1 MGLQGV
7 QQMQIIEKR
16 KIFYIISLI
25 LIIPGVISLFS
36 QGLNLG
42 IDYRGGSIINVRIE
56 DKAQVNPADVREVL
70 ADVNLEKAEVQ
81 KSGNDFYI
89 RTSELNQEQ
98 TNELMAT
105 LKDNFEKVEFLGAE
119 SVGATIGSELTRN
132 ALLSLLIAGILML
145 IYITYRFEWAYG
157 VAAVL
162 AILHNVLVVLGIFS
176 LFQWEISSSFIAA
189 VLTII
194 GYTIND
200 TIIIFDRIREN
211 IRMKRKESFELL
223 LNKSVMQT
231 LNRTINTVLTT
242 ILPLIALLM
251 FGGATIKFFM
261 LAMLIGFVVGAYT
274 SIFISSPLLYEIKNK
289 AA

>member
-1 MGLQGV
+1 
-7 QQMQIIEKR
+7 MQIIEKR

-25 LIIPGVISLFS
+25 LLIPGIISLFA

-56 DKAQVNPADVREVL
+56 DKDQVSAADVRAALAEV
-70 ADVNLEKAEVQ
+70 DQDKAEVQ
-81 KSGNDFYI
+81 KSGSDFFI
-89 RTSELNQEQ
+89 RTNELTQEQ
-98 TNELMAT
+98 TNELMAV
-105 LKDNFEKVEFLGAE
+105 LKAEFDSVEFLGAE
-119 SVGATIGSELTRN
+119 SVGATIGNELTRN
-132 ALLSLLIAGILML
+132 ALFSLLIAGVLML

-157 VAAVL
+157 VAAVI
-162 AILHNVLVVLGIFS
+162 AILHNVLVVLGVFS

-200 TIIIFDRIREN
+200 TIIIFDRVREN
-211 IRMKRKESFELL
+211 LRMKRKEPFELL

-242 ILPLIALLM
+242 ILPLIALLL

-261 LAMLIGFVVGAYT
+261 LAMLAGFIVGAYT